1 MLTGINILLL
11 IIICCISFSTIF
23 LLKSRTNTF
32 MLSFLCNL
40 IIILFLGN
48 IIGNQKFLKE
58 IVITLILFSFAML
71 FLLFYMKEKFIV
83 MEEIEAIYNLSYI
96 KYPLYILIGTLMLC
110 AVVYSSHA
118 VLKYSESER
127 LKTNVFIPVEKN
139 YFDSKTEGDGT
150 KLQIKKN
157 KIYQLRANP
166 FLERF
171 SDMILI
177 YIGVIISLF
186 IFAKRDEEKA
196 EALNER

>member
-1 MLTGINILLL
+1 
-11 IIICCISFSTIF
+11 
-23 LLKSRTNTF
+23 

-40 IIILFLGN
+40 VIILFLGN

-58 IVITLILFSFAML
+58 IIITLILFSFAML

-83 MEEIEAIYNLSYI
+83 MEEIEAVYNLSYI

-118 VLKYSESER
+118 VFKYSEVER
-127 LKTNVFIPVEKN
+127 LKTNVFMSVEKN
-139 YFDSKTEGDGT
+139 YIDSEIERDGT
-150 KLQIKKN
+150 KSQMKKN
-157 KIYQLRANP
+157 KTYQLRTDP

-171 SDMILI
+171 SDMVLI

-186 IFAKRDEEKA
+186 IFAKRDEEKT